1 MSKPVSS
8 LFPLLLLAMLVGCLS
23 TPKEEEEEVHF
34 PPHWPVTVFAA
45 SERLKQISSSDSS
58 IESKAPSVERE
69 LVDLVTWLPELVADS
84 DMTKEEFDRVDS
96 WAAKLASD
104 GERLLSKGAKLAEL
118 LRMDGLKESFF
129 ELHQMCDSYAAKK
142 TEDEV
147 KGEVK

>member
-1 MSKPVSS
+1 MSKPVPS
-8 LFPLLLLAMLVGCLS
+8 LFLWLLLAMLVGCLS

-96 WAAKLASD
+96 WASKLASD
-104 GERLLSKGAKLAEL
+104 GEMLLGKGAKLAEL

-142 TEDEV
+142 TEDEA

>member
-1 MSKPVSS
+1 MSKPVPS
-8 LFPLLLLAMLVGCLS
+8 LFLWLLLAMLVGCLS

-58 IESKAPSVERE
+58 IESKATSVERE
-69 LVDLVTWLPELVADS
+69 LVDLVAWLPELVADS

-96 WAAKLASD
+96 WASKLASD
-104 GERLLSKGAKLAEL
+104 GETLLSKGAKLAEL
-118 LRMDGLKESFF
+118 LRMDGLQESLI
-129 ELHQMCDSYAAKK
+129 ELHQTCDSYAAKK
-142 TEDEV
+142 AEDEA